1 MDIAD
6 FKATVSAHSDGLK
19 ELRAERRARAAEN
32 GKTVE
37 QELDE
42 FEQFIHCKEY
52 VDILR
57 VLLGVPV
64 SVKNAVQDTLITNSI
79 LIKIASALSDPD
91 KRSQIIRI
99 LESPL

>member
-19 ELRAERRARAAEN
+19 ELRAERRARAAAN

-42 FEQFIHCKEY
+42 FEQMIHCKEY

-64 SVKNAVQDTLITNSI
+64 AVKNAVQDTLITDSI
-79 LIKIASALSDPD
+79 LIKIAFALSDPD